1 MFYIFSM
8 YVPNVGPLL
17 GVLELLLVLLFSL
30 VQLQMNQTPPLSSVH
45 DGPIPSVLR
54 LLTTL
59 DELNPPSFMFML
71 VLFLVLFIS
80 S

>member
-1 MFYIFSM
+1 M

-17 GVLELLLVLLFSL
+17 RVLELLLVLLFSL
-30 VQLQMNQTPPLSSVH
+30 VQLQMNQTPPPPLSSVH